1 MRLASGLALALCA
14 TGALAADA
22 SADPAATA
30 PSAVRL
36 DAHRAVYDLT
46 LGIVREEAGIASA
59 VGRIALEI
67 HGDACDG
74 YTTRVRQ
81 VVVIGAD
88 DGIGQTIDSNS
99 ATFEAADGAL
109 LKFRS
114 ETRAAGTTIESVDG
128 QAARADG
135 ATTISL
141 ERSAEPSRVVSDAPL
156 FPTEHVR
163 LMIGAARSG
172 ERLVPARLFDGSG
185 DGLTVYDTLAL
196 VGNERPPEGDAA
208 PEALAPV
215 AHLPSWPVRLS
226 YFVEGEGEQLPEYE
240 ISFRLFENGV
250 SSDLVFDFGAY
261 ALEGRLV
268 SLDLIEPSGAC
279 EAP

>member
-22 SADPAATA
+22 TADPA
-30 PSAVRL
+30 AVRL

-46 LGIVREEAGIASA
+46 LGVVREEAGIASA

-67 HGDACDG
+67 HGDLCDG

-81 VVVIGAD
+81 VVVIGAE

-135 ATTISL
+135 VTTISL
-141 ERSAEPSRVVSDAPL
+141 ERAAEPSRVLSDAPL

-163 LMIGAARSG
+163 LMIGAARAG

-196 VGNERPPEGDAA
+196 VGNARPPEGDDAS
-208 PEALAPV
+208 EALAPV
-215 AHLPSWPVRLS
+215 ADLASWPVRLS
-226 YFVEGEGEQLPEYE
+226 YFIEGEGEQLPEYE

-268 SLDLIEPSGAC
+268 SLELIEPSSAC
-279 EAP
+279 ETP